1 MRARVQI
8 IGKVTGLD
16 RERCVAKFKESQDT
30 LELAGYE
37 VVNPVELVPEHSSW
51 NEAMRICLKELL
63 TVDTVAIHPDWNL
76 SRGAGIEVIV
86 ANALGLQIIWL

>member
-1 MRARVQI
+1 M
-8 IGKVTGLD
+8 VTGMD
-16 RERCVAKFKESQDT
+16 REVCIKKFKETQEL
-30 LELAGYE
+30 LEAAGHH

-76 SRGAGIEVIV
+76 SRGAGIEVII